1 MSDYL
6 VRATAANGQ
15 IRAFAA
21 RTTDTVEEARQRHN
35 CSPVVSAG
43 LGRLM
48 SAALMM
54 GSMMKGEKDVLT
66 LKVEGSGPAG
76 MYLATANSHG
86 NVKGYA
92 ANPGVVLP
100 ANSAG
105 KLDVAGSI
113 GVGLLTV
120 TRDIGLK
127 EPYSG
132 TCELISGE
140 IAEDITYY
148 FASSEQ
154 TPSSVGLGV
163 LMTKENTVDA
173 AGGFI
178 IQVMPDAT
186 EETIS
191 GIEEKLAT
199 VSSVT
204 SLMAE
209 GKTPED
215 ILGIILGDVGLE
227 ILDRMPV
234 GFKCDCSREKV
245 KDALALVSREEMAQI
260 IADNKPIE
268 VVCHFCNTSYNFD
281 VQELKMID

>member
-86 NVKGYA
+86 KVKGYA

-245 KDALALVSREEMAQI
+245 MDALALVSREEMAQI

>member
-1 MSDYL
+1 
-6 VRATAANGQ
+6 
-15 IRAFAA
+15 
-21 RTTDTVEEARQRHN
+21 
-35 CSPVVSAG
+35 
-43 LGRLM
+43 
-48 SAALMM
+48 MM

-66 LKVEGSGPAG
+66 LKVEGSGPVG

-86 NVKGYA
+86 KVKGYA

-178 IQVMPDAT
+178 IQVMPVDIKWSSRQHGSDLVRHQKEFDDLYNKSKLNKYRCT
-186 EETIS
+186 FYSYDMCINEVERRLNNVET
-191 GIEEKLAT
+191 K
-199 VSSVT
+199 
-204 SLMAE
+204 
-209 GKTPED
+209 
-215 ILGIILGDVGLE
+215 
-227 ILDRMPV
+227 
-234 GFKCDCSREKV
+234 
-245 KDALALVSREEMAQI
+245 
-260 IADNKPIE
+260 
-268 VVCHFCNTSYNFD
+268 
-281 VQELKMID
+281 